1 MLHLLER
8 GGLGRD
14 RKGNKAQCGLG
25 DEAKES
31 LGKAA
36 AERAIDSRNEAKE
49 SSIPRSR
56 RRGPEQRLRRPGQGG
71 TERSDG

>member
-1 MLHLLER
+1 MFLLLEK
-8 GGLGRD
+8 GGVGGA

-49 SSIPRSR
+49 PSAS
-56 RRGPEQRLRRPGQGG
+56 EA
-71 TERSDG
+71 